1 MALLDG
7 YASNMHFSRDEK
19 VAIAR
24 EIGLTLA
31 RRYDSRGPGCH
42 DQIRPGAA

>member
-1 MALLDG
+1 MK
-7 YASNMHFSRDEK
+7 FSSTEQ

-31 RRYDSRGPGCH
+31 KRFDARPASHG
-42 DQIRPGAA
+42 QI